1 MDVCFGWLIL
11 EMTRIINLLTMHL
24 FRVIIVVYKAVIHEL

>member
-1 MDVCFGWLIL
+1 MDVSFGWLIL
-11 EMTRIINLLTMHL
+11 EMTRIINLLTMRL